1 MGHPGRNS
9 RDTHYYFLYDQKKE
23 MKKRTIVTLLS
34 IVVFLAI
41 AAMAGYYFLLL
52 PRLNQNIPTGVVP
65 DSVAWKFPASFLKLP
80 VAGTGVPVSSAYSS
94 IPVPGGAPQGLPV
107 HLQIPVIGVDSFV
120 EDALITPQGAMEV
133 PAGTVDVAWFALGP
147 HPGQV
152 GSAVIGGHF
161 GIENGVP
168 FVFYNL
174 SKLKAG
180 DNIYVVDDEGNTIT
194 FVVNSTALFAA
205 NADATTVFTSS
216 DGLAHLNLITCEGV
230 WNEVAG
236 EYPDRTVVFTTEVSS
251 AKSAAPATTL
261 SADAF
266 PRSLSI
272 GASGVDVSALQTALE
287 QEGFLT
293 MPAGLA
299 TGYFGALTN
308 VAVSAYQKS
317 VGLPV
322 VGTFGPLTRTRLISD
337 LATNSVLPYTG
348 LAIAATSSIMETV
361 VQSIKSLYVTPLNG
375 IITLLLLLAIAFVIF
390 KIIRR
395 RR

>member
-1 MGHPGRNS
+1 MR
-9 RDTHYYFLYDQKKE
+9 
-23 MKKRTIVTLLS
+23 KRTIVILIS
-34 IVVFLAI
+34 VIVFLAI
-41 AAMAGYYFLLL
+41 VAGAGYYYFLL
-52 PRLNQNIPTGVVP
+52 PRPNQNIPAGTVP

-94 IPVPGGAPQGLPV
+94 IPVPGGVSQGLPV
-107 HLQIPVIGVDSFV
+107 RLEIPSIGVDSFI
-120 EDALITPQGAMEV
+120 EDAYITPEGAMEV

-161 GIENGVP
+161 GIESGVP

-180 DNIYVVDDEGNTIT
+180 DDIYIVDDEGNTIT

-205 NADATTVFTSS
+205 NADATTVFTSN
-216 DGLAHLNLITCEGV
+216 DGLAHLNLITCEGI
-230 WNEVAG
+230 WNEIAG

-251 AKSAAPATTL
+251 AKGAAPATTL
-261 SADAF
+261 SASAF
-266 PRSLSI
+266 PRSLGM

-287 QEGFLT
+287 QKGFLT

-299 TGYFGALTN
+299 TGYFGALTSA
-308 VAVSAYQKS
+308 AVSAYQTS
-317 VGLPV
+317 VGLPAI
-322 VGTFGPLTRTRLISD
+322 GTFGPLTRTRLISD

-348 LAIAATSSIMETV
+348 LAIAPTSSIGETFI
-361 VQSIKSLYVTPLNG
+361 QSVESLYATPLNG
-375 IITLLLLLAIAFVIF
+375 IITLLLLLAIAFIIF